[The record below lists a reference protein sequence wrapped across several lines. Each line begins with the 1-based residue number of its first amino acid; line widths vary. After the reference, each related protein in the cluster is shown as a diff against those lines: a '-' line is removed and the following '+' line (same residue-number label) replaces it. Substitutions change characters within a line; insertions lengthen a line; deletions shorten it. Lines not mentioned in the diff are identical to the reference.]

1 MRISDWSSDVC
12 SSDLAL
18 LPLVRRP
25 DADSWSLILAARA
38 AAELGR
44 GMESTDYLG
53 RAAELNP
60 GEAVPFAIDHDYGLV
75 AMAADAAPLD
85 PAQVIPAIAADF
97 ASGNSARAIERAVR
111 LRSEEHTSELQSLMR
126 NTYAVFRLQQTK
138 QKK

>member
-44 GMESTDYLG
+44 GMESADYLG

-60 GEAVPFAIDHDYGLV
+60 GEAVPFAIDDDYGLV

-85 PAQVIPAIAADF
+85 PAPVIPAIAADF
-97 ASGNSARAIERAVR
+97 ARGNSAQIGTASGRGRGC
-111 LRSEEHTSELQSLMR
+111 Q
-126 NTYAVFRLQQTK
+126 YG
-138 QKK
+138 

>member
-44 GMESTDYLG
+44 GMESADYLG

-60 GEAVPFAIDHDYGLV
+60 GEAVPFDIDDDYGLV
-75 AMAADAAPLD
+75 GMAADAAPLD
-85 PAQVIPAIAADF
+85 QAKVISAIDADI
-97 ASGNSARAIERAVR
+97 ASGNSAQQGRANVGNTGPNVKVGCPGFAV
-111 LRSEEHTSELQSLMR
+111 
-126 NTYAVFRLQQTK
+126 
-138 QKK
+138 KK